1 LKNKIRKLREKMK
14 ERELNAFVVFRSL
27 RYFTDTTA
35 GKALVVPLEGE
46 PILICSRL
54 ERDRTLQEGWIK
66 DVRAFSA
73 WRAPLRSGEEVY
85 FMKPHE
91 LLATCL
97 RELGS
102 NRVGYDVMGRSSLMK
117 LKKLHPAGYQEL
129 PELVQEVRKIKTMEE
144 VRLLRKSA
152 ELSMRGLRA
161 AEEMIKLGV
170 REIDVAA
177 QAEYEMRRA
186 GSEGTPFPTIV
197 ASGKNSWLPHASA
210 TTKKINRRELVV
222 VDVGATHKGY
232 VSDLTRTFALS
243 PTKKQLALVQL
254 VKRAQRAA
262 ISRIRDGTKA
272 ADVDSAAR
280 KLLTSAGYGR
290 FSPHGTGHGVGVEI
304 HEPPSLAPES
314 KDVLRAGM
322 TITVEPGVYVK
333 GLGGARWE
341 DMLLVKRNGCEL
353 LTPDISSEPKDA

>member
-1 LKNKIRKLREKMK
+1 
-14 ERELNAFVVFRSL
+14 
-27 RYFTDTTA
+27 
-35 GKALVVPLEGE
+35 
-46 PILICSRL
+46 
-54 ERDRTLQEGWIK
+54 
-66 DVRAFSA
+66 
-73 WRAPLRSGEEVY
+73 
-85 FMKPHE
+85 
-91 LLATCL
+91 
-97 RELGS
+97 
-102 NRVGYDVMGRSSLMK
+102 
-117 LKKLHPAGYQEL
+117 
-129 PELVQEVRKIKTMEE
+129 
-144 VRLLRKSA
+144 
-152 ELSMRGLRA
+152 
-161 AEEMIKLGV
+161 
-170 REIDVAA
+170 
-177 QAEYEMRRA
+177 MRRA

-222 VDVGATHKGY
+222 VDVGAIYKGY

-280 KLLTSAGYGR
+280 KLLTSAGFAR
-290 FSPHGTGHGVGVEI
+290 FSPHGTGHGVGMEI

-314 KDVLRAGM
+314 EDILKAGM

-341 DMLLVKRNGCEL
+341 DMVLVKRNGCEL
-353 LTPDISSEPKDA
+353 LALKFS